1 MASKMGNKFMIVDG
15 IQFHSRK
22 EGRHYLYL
30 LGLQNMGEISDLKL
44 QVPFNY
50 MSEDGKKKLFA
61 YKADFTYL
69 DELGHLHIIDV
80 KGFKTAMYNLKKKLI
95 EDRFKIK
102 IEEV

>member
-1 MASKMGNKFMIVDG
+1 MVANDIV
-15 IQFHSRK
+15 FHSRK

-30 LGLQNMGEISDLKL
+30 CELKELGEISDLKL

-50 MSEDGKKKLFA
+50 MSDDGKKKLFT

-80 KGFKTAMYNLKKKLI
+80 KGCKTALYKLKKNLI
-95 EDRFKIK
+95 EDRFKII

>member
-1 MASKMGNKFMIVDG
+1 MISKFGNKRMIVND
-15 IQFHSRK
+15 IVFQSRK

-30 LGLQNMGEISDLKL
+30 LGQKELGEISDLKL
-44 QVPFNY
+44 QVPFYY
-50 MSEDGKKKLFA
+50 MSDNGKKKIFL

-80 KGFKTAMYNLKKKLI
+80 KGCKTSLYSLKKKLI
-95 EDRFKIK
+95 EDRFNIT